1 MKASAIHWIHAR
13 AKRDGLTVL
22 YIGNPASRA
31 ATQLADL
38 LGGCGQL
45 SLTIHARSKL
55 VSAHT
60 PYDIYILD
68 GNALGD
74 VPTTID
80 YIYRKQ
86 AQARV
91 VVIQDTQ
98 NWQMTRDVFR
108 AGAID
113 VIRTPKNM
121 HTMSAVLHQV
131 LLQRL
136 PKAQVA
142 GV

>member
-13 AKRDGLTVL
+13 TQRNALTVL

-31 ATQLADL
+31 ASQLADL
-38 LGGCGQL
+38 LGSCGQL

-55 VSAHT
+55 ISAHT
-60 PYDIYILD
+60 PYDIYVLD
-68 GNALGD
+68 ANTLRD
-74 VPTTID
+74 VPATID

-91 VVIQDTQ
+91 LVIQDNHQ
-98 NWQMTRDVFR
+98 WQITREAFR

-113 VIRTPKNM
+113 VIRTPKSIYA
-121 HTMSAVLHQV
+121 MSVALKQV
-131 LLQRL
+131 LLQQL
-136 PKAQVA
+136 PVGEVA